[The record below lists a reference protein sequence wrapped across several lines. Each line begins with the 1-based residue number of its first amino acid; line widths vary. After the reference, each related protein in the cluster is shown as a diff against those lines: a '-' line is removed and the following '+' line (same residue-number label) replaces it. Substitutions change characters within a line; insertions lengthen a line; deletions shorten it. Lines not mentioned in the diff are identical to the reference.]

1 MDVLTLRDLL
11 DRPIERGDWFRAAG
25 LSDVE
30 RASRNL
36 AGMAEAGI
44 PLDLLAVI
52 ADQLAAALPH
62 AGDAHQALDRLET
75 FVRNA
80 RSPLALAALFERDPT
95 AVEECVFVCGA
106 SARLGEILATD
117 PESYDL
123 LRLTEGLPVAR
134 EALIADLTSEVD
146 ALHDERDI
154 AASLRRFER
163 RETLRIAYGDL
174 VRGLPQQVVARQNAY
189 VADAVLEAALRSV
202 RKKLEAS
209 RGVPRLSDGR
219 AAGFVALAMGN
230 LGGSELDYSQEI
242 ELVFLYEGDGQTDG
256 PRRTSNA
263 EFFERLA
270 SALLKL
276 LVEPTEFGKGYRVD
290 LRQRPNGIA
299 GPIVHSVD
307 QAYRYYDLQGR
318 TWERQAYVKARP
330 AAGSTDLG
338 QAFLARL
345 APWVY
350 RRYLSRADV
359 SGIKALKR
367 KIELRAE
374 REGGAPRDP
383 MLCRGGALDVE
394 FAVQFLQLL
403 NGGELEEIRVASLLE
418 ALDALA
424 RTGCV
429 TEQERSQLASGYDFL
444 RTIAHR
450 LQLTF
455 DRETKALPDDPTELA
470 RIAKLVGSRGEAAAF
485 DVEQFDARF
494 AQATTENRA
503 ILDRLLREAFADDQP
518 VDPAVDLVFDPHPAA
533 TFVEQALAAY
543 GFRDVQSAY
552 ANLVALSHERNPFL
566 STRRCRHFLASIVT
580 PLLTAISQSPD
591 PDATLVNLARVSESL
606 GGKGVLWE
614 LFNFNPATLELY
626 VRLCGSSDYLSGI
639 LTSSPGMIDELLDSL
654 LLDRL
659 PTREGLRRELEELTR
674 NAEDPEPILHSFK
687 NMHHLNIGVRD
698 VLGKEDL
705 QATHR
710 ALADVAEVCLERLIA
725 IERRRTEER
734 LGVPTIVDDE
744 GGSRRCELFV
754 LGLGKLGARE
764 PNYHSDLDVLFLY
777 EGDGTTRHR
786 NPSRQTTNR
795 HFFSELAQRIV
806 KVCNERGPYGR
817 LFDLDARHGPAGRE
831 GPLAVS
837 LEDFSRHFAEEN
849 APLRERQAL
858 LKARVIA
865 GPAEWR
871 EGVAILVEEAVRGV
885 PWRREFAE
893 SIRLLRYRM
902 EENAT
907 DRNLKRGSGGT
918 VDIEFAVQM
927 LQLKAAE
934 ERPES
939 LVPGTLE
946 AIEAL
951 KSAGSLADDLAR
963 TLAENYRFLRTVESC
978 LRLMNASA
986 RHDLPQD
993 EGELKRLAY
1002 LLREPDE
1009 AALAERCARVRAQNR
1024 ELFEAIFAEEC
1035 GEHATA

>member
-11 DRPIERGDWFRAAG
+11 DRPVERGDWFLAAG
-25 LSDVE
+25 LTDPE
-30 RASRNL
+30 RASQNL

-44 PLDLLAVI
+44 PLDLLAVV
-52 ADQLAAALPH
+52 AEQLATALPRT
-62 AGDAHQALDRLET
+62 GDPHRALDRLET
-75 FVRNA
+75 FVRNS
-80 RSPLALAALFERDPT
+80 RSPLALASLFERDPT
-95 AVEECVFVCGA
+95 AVEEFVFVCGA
-106 SARLGEILATD
+106 SERLGEILATD

-123 LRLTEGLPVAR
+123 LRLTEGMPVAR
-134 EALIADLTSEVD
+134 EALIADLASEVE
-146 ALHDERDI
+146 ALHDERDV

-174 VRGLPQQVVARQNAY
+174 LKRLPQGTVARQNAY
-189 VADAVLEAALRSV
+189 VADAVLEGALRWAL
-202 RKKLEAS
+202 RKVEAS
-209 RGVPRLSDGR
+209 RGVPRLPDGR
-219 AAGFVALAMGN
+219 AAGFVVLAMGN
-230 LGGSELDYSQEI
+230 LGGSELDYSGEI
-242 ELVFLYEGDGQTDG
+242 ELVLLYEGEGETDG
-256 PRRTSNA
+256 ARRTSNA
-263 EFFERLA
+263 EFFERVA
-270 SALLKL
+270 RNLLKL
-276 LVEPTEFGKGYRVD
+276 LVEPTEFGPGYRIE

-299 GPIVHSVD
+299 GPIVHSFD

-330 AAGSTDLG
+330 AAGSIELG
-338 QAFLARL
+338 QAFLSRL
-345 APWVY
+345 EPWVY
-350 RRYLSRADV
+350 RRYLSRADM

-374 REGGAPRDP
+374 RDGGAPRDP
-383 MLCRGGALDVE
+383 MLCRGGARDVE

-403 NGGELEEIRVASLLE
+403 NGGELEEVRVPNVLE

-424 RTGCV
+424 QTGCV
-429 TEQERSQLASGYDFL
+429 TEQERSQLAEGYDFL
-444 RTIAHR
+444 RTVAHR

-455 DRETKALPDDPTELA
+455 DREAKTLPEEEDDLA
-470 RIAKLVGSRGEAAAF
+470 RLAKLIGSRSEDGSLS
-485 DVEQFDARF
+485 VEQFEERF
-494 AQATTENRA
+494 AQAAKTNRV
-503 ILDRLLREAFADDQP
+503 ILDRLLHEAFADDQP
-518 VDPAVDLVFDPHPAA
+518 VEPAVDLVFDPHPSE
-533 TFVEQALAAY
+533 TFIEQSLTPY
-543 GFRDVQSAY
+543 GFRDVQGAY
-552 ANLVALSHERNPFL
+552 ANLVALGHERNPFL
-566 STRRCRHFLASIVT
+566 STRRCRHFLASIV
-580 PLLTAISQSPD
+580 PRLLAAISQSPD

-614 LFNFNPATLELY
+614 LFSFNAATLDLY
-626 VRLCGSSDYLSGI
+626 VRLCGSSDYLAGI

-734 LGVPTIVDDE
+734 LGVPTIVDEE

-777 EGDGTTRHR
+777 EADGTTRHR
-786 NPSRQTTNR
+786 NPARATTNR

-837 LEDFSRHFAEEN
+837 LEDFTRHFAEEG

-871 EGVAILVEEAVRGV
+871 EGVAILVEEALRGV
-885 PWRREFAE
+885 PWRQEFAE
-893 SIRLLRYRM
+893 SIRLLRYRL

-934 ERPES
+934 KRPEV
-939 LVPGTLE
+939 LVPGTLD

-951 KSAGSLADDLAR
+951 RSAGALSESLAR
-963 TLAENYRFLRTVESC
+963 SLAENYRFLRTVESC

-1009 AALAERCARVRAQNR
+1009 MNLAERCARVRAQNR

-1035 GEHATA
+1035 GERATA